1 MKTLRTIPAYLW
13 AVICV
18 LLIPAAFIGN
28 DSFAKQLAKLPF
40 MKINP
45 IYKGGEVAR
54 ITSDSTLKITI
65 NKPVFEALIGES
77 SEGFVQIKFECD
89 SLLPEIIRQ
98 NIDFNNDGVQDFK
111 LAVNTKTSDT
121 QFEALNKKDVIGLGI
136 STMVKDYW
144 IVRVEVRNPGK

>member
-1 MKTLRTIPAYLW
+1 MKKLRTIPAYLW

-18 LLIPAAFIGN
+18 FLIPITFIGN
-28 DSFAKQLAKLPF
+28 EGFAKQLAKLPF